1 MKRVNAIDISSSN
14 CDGSST
20 AGSTITG
27 TNANEITRSPTN
39 DEGRAA
45 SAAKKNRTSN
55 SNINQNVPI
64 ASLQQETSQI
74 PCKYIG
80 FVAVRVCV
88 YWVLASSN
96 LSISFHEE
104 RGISVHFP
112 TFTPHLTFDFLL
124 CSFTFSGC
132 FV

>member
-20 AGSTITG
+20 AGS

-55 SNINQNVPI
+55 SNSNQRVTI
-64 ASLQQETSQI
+64 ASLRQETSQI
-74 PCKYIG
+74 QCKHFC
-80 FVAVRVCV
+80 FVAVRVCLHMGC
-88 YWVLASSN
+88 WR
-96 LSISFHEE
+96 LSISPF
-104 RGISVHFP
+104 RFIKKG
-112 TFTPHLTFDFLL
+112 
-124 CSFTFSGC
+124 
-132 FV
+132 